1 MKNENGGESVGEEGG
16 GNRCTRSEAVVD
28 LNIFLMELK
37 RERKGVGDKR
47 VIFRLG
53 IAFSVNLNPV

>member
-37 RERKGVGDKR
+37 RERKGVG
-47 VIFRLG
+47 G
-53 IAFSVNLNPV
+53 